1 LRFTDLLAVL
11 RAAVPMIAA
20 LAIGALAVD
29 LVPQRD
35 LGPRWLIVALA
46 AVAVIWVVARPLE
59 DRRDDVL
66 PALAILLTSIG
77 LIAIA
82 RVDPGLASRQLL
94 WLACALVLAIALGPA
109 LRRYGFLARYKY
121 IWILASIV
129 LFVFVALFG
138 QEVNGAKLWI
148 RIGPM
153 QFEPIEAIKLFVVLF
168 MAAYLADTA
177 DVIAAAK
184 PWSLRANAKYLGPLF
199 IGWGTSVG
207 ILVFERDLGT
217 AALLLGIFA
226 AMLYVATR
234 RFDLIVGSVSVF
246 AVAAW
251 WAVHHYSYVA
261 LRIAAWRHPFAD
273 PYGNGYQSLQ
283 SLFALGAGGLF
294 GTGYG
299 LGRPDYIPAVATD
312 YIYAAFSEEFGA
324 LGGIAVCTL
333 FLVLVLRGLAVAA
346 EKRDLYGRLV
356 ATGLAATLG
365 MQVFTIVGGVL
376 HLFPLTG
383 ITLPFFSY
391 GGSSL
396 VANYVLIA
404 FLWALSARPKPA

>member
-1 LRFTDLLAVL
+1 MLFAF
-11 RAAVPMIAA
+11 
-20 LAIGALAVD
+20 
-29 LVPQRD
+29 
-35 LGPRWLIVALA
+35 
-46 AVAVIWVVARPLE
+46 VAV
-59 DRRDDVL
+59 
-66 PALAILLTSIG
+66 
-77 LIAIA
+77 
-82 RVDPGLASRQLL
+82 
-94 WLACALVLAIALGPA
+94 
-109 LRRYGFLARYKY
+109 
-121 IWILASIV
+121 
-129 LFVFVALFG
+129 FG

-148 RIGPM
+148 RVGPM

-168 MAAYLADTA
+168 MAAYLAETA

-234 RFDLIVGSVSVF
+234 RFDLIVGSVGVF

-251 WAVHHYSYVA
+251 WAAHHYSYVA
-261 LRIAAWRHPFAD
+261 LRIASWRHPFTD
-273 PYGNGYQSLQ
+273 PYGSGYQSLQ

-324 LGGIAVCTL
+324 LGGIAICAL
-333 FLVLVLRGLAVAA
+333 FLVLVLRGLAIAV

-356 ATGLAATLG
+356 ATGFAATLG
-365 MQVFTIVGGVL
+365 LQVFVIVGGVL

-396 VANYVLIA
+396 VANYVLVA
-404 FLWALSARPKPA
+404 FLWALSARPRPV

>member
-1 LRFTDLLAVL
+1 MA
-11 RAAVPMIAA
+11 AA
-20 LAIGALAVD
+20 LAIGAFAVS
-29 LVPQRD
+29 LVPPEH
-35 LGPRWLIVALA
+35 LAPRWLTVALA
-46 AVAVIWVVARPLE
+46 ALAMVWVVVRPFG
-59 DRRDDVL
+59 DRRDDVV
-66 PALAILLTSIG
+66 PAVAILLTSIG

-82 RVDPGLASRQLL
+82 RVSPQLASRQMI
-94 WLACALVLAIALGPA
+94 WLAIALALAIGIGPA
-109 LRRYGFLARYKY
+109 LRRYRLLARYKY
-121 IWILASIV
+121 VWILASIL
-129 LFVFVALFG
+129 LFILVALFG

-168 MAAYLADTA
+168 MAAYLAETA
-177 DVIAAAK
+177 DVIAAAR

-199 IGWGTSVG
+199 IGWGTSIA

-217 AALLLGIFA
+217 AALLLAIFC

-234 RFDLIVGSVSVF
+234 RLDLVVGSVSVF
-246 AVAAW
+246 ALAAW
-251 WAVHHYSYVA
+251 WAAHHYSYVA
-261 LRIAAWRHPFAD
+261 LRIAAWRNPFSD
-273 PYGNGYQSLQ
+273 PYGSGYQTLQ
-283 SLFALGAGGLF
+283 SLFGLGAGGLF

-324 LGGIAVCTL
+324 LGGIAVCAL
-333 FLVLVLRGLAVAA
+333 FLVLVLRALGIAL
-346 EKRDLYGRLV
+346 ERPDLYGRLV
-356 ATGLAATLG
+356 ATGLATTLG
-365 MQVFTIVGGVL
+365 FQVFIIVGGVL

-396 VANYVLIA
+396 VANYVIVA
-404 FLWALSARPKPA
+404 FLWALSGHTRAA

>member
-1 LRFTDLLAVL
+1 
-11 RAAVPMIAA
+11 MIAA
-20 LAIGALAVD
+20 LAIGAFAIA
-29 LVPQRD
+29 LVPPRD
-35 LGPRWLIVALA
+35 LGPRWLIVTLA
-46 AVAVIWVVARPLE
+46 AVAIVWVIARPFG

-66 PALAILLTSIG
+66 PALTILLTSIG

-82 RVDPGLASRQLL
+82 RVDSTLASRQLI
-94 WLACALVLAIALGPA
+94 WLSIALVLAIALGPA
-109 LRRYGFLARYKY
+109 LRRYRLLARYKY
-121 IWILASIV
+121 VWILASI
-129 LFVFVALFG
+129 LMFAFVAAFG

-148 RIGPM
+148 RIGPI

-168 MAAYLADTA
+168 MAAYLAETA

-234 RFDLIVGSVSVF
+234 RFDLILGSVGVF

-251 WAVHHYSYVA
+251 WAAHHYSYVA
-261 LRIAAWRHPFAD
+261 LRIASWQHPFTD
-273 PYGNGYQSLQ
+273 PYGSGYQSLQ
-283 SLFALGAGGLF
+283 SLFALGAGGMF

-312 YIYAAFSEEFGA
+312 YIYASFSEEFGA
-324 LGGIAVCTL
+324 FGGLAVCAL
-333 FLVLVLRGLAVAA
+333 FLVLVLRGLAIAV
-346 EKRDLYGRLV
+346 EKPDLYGRLV
-356 ATGLAATLG
+356 ATGLATTLG

-396 VANYVLIA
+396 VANYVLVA
-404 FLWALSARPKPA
+404 FLWALSARPRPA

>member
-1 LRFTDLLAVL
+1 MLIALAV
-11 RAAVPMIAA
+11 
-20 LAIGALAVD
+20 GALAVS
-29 LVPQRD
+29 LVPEHD
-35 LGPRWLIVALA
+35 LAPRWLVLVLAVVALA
-46 AVAVIWVVARPLE
+46 WVVVRPPA

-66 PALAILLTSIG
+66 PAIAILLTSIG
-77 LIAIA
+77 LVAIA
-82 RVDPGLASRQLL
+82 RVSPQLASRQLV
-94 WLACALVLAIALGPA
+94 WLLIALALAIALGPA
-109 LRRYGFLARYKY
+109 LRRYRLLARYKY
-121 IWILASIV
+121 VWILASIL

-168 MAAYLADTA
+168 MAAYLAETA
-177 DVIAAAK
+177 DVIAAAR
-184 PWSLRANAKYLGPLF
+184 PWSIRANAKYLGPLF

-217 AALLLGIFA
+217 AALLLAIFA

-234 RFDLIVGSVSVF
+234 RVDLIVGSIAVF
-246 AVAAW
+246 GIAAW
-251 WAVHHYSYVA
+251 WAVHHYTYVA
-261 LRIAAWRHPFAD
+261 TRIAAWQNPFAH
-273 PYGNGYQSLQ
+273 PYGSGYQSLQ
-283 SLFALGAGGLF
+283 SLFGLGAGGLF

-312 YIYAAFSEEFGA
+312 YIYASFGEEFGA
-324 LGGIAVCTL
+324 LGGIAVCAL
-333 FLVLVLRGLAVAA
+333 FLVLVLRGLGVAV
-346 EKRDLYGRLV
+346 ERPDLYGRLV
-356 ATGLAATLG
+356 ATGLATTLG
-365 MQVFTIVGGVL
+365 FQVFIIVGGVL
-376 HLFPLTG
+376 RLFPLTG

-404 FLWALSARPKPA
+404 FLWALSARPRAA

>member
-1 LRFTDLLAVL
+1 MLV
-11 RAAVPMIAA
+11 A
-20 LAIGALAVD
+20 LAIGALAVS
-29 LVPQRD
+29 LVPTSD
-35 LGPRWLIVALA
+35 LSPRWLAVALA
-46 AVAVIWVVARPLE
+46 VIALVWVAARPLSE
-59 DRRDDVL
+59 GRDDVV
-66 PALAILLTSIG
+66 PALAVLLTSIG
-77 LIAIA
+77 LVAIA
-82 RVDPGLASRQLL
+82 RVSPQLASRQLL
-94 WLACALVLAIALGPA
+94 WLVVALVLAITLGPA
-109 LRRYGFLARYKY
+109 LRRYRFLARYKY

-168 MAAYLADTA
+168 MSAYLAETA

-207 ILVFERDLGT
+207 ILVFERDVGT
-217 AALLLGIFA
+217 AALLLAIFA

-234 RFDLIVGSVSVF
+234 RIDLVIGSVAVF
-246 AVAAW
+246 GVAAW
-251 WAVHHYSYVA
+251 WAVHHYTYVA
-261 LRIAAWRHPFAD
+261 ARIGAWRDPFAD
-273 PYGNGYQSLQ
+273 PYGSGYQSLQ
-283 SLFALGAGGLF
+283 SLFGLGAGGVF

-312 YIYAAFSEEFGA
+312 YIFASFSEEFGA
-324 LGGIAVCTL
+324 LGGIAVCAL
-333 FLVLVLRGLAVAA
+333 FLVLVLRGLGIAL
-346 EKRDLYGRLV
+346 ERPDLYGRLL
-356 ATGLAATLG
+356 ATGLAATVG
-365 MQVFTIVGGVL
+365 FQVVIIVGGVL
-376 HLFPLTG
+376 RLFPLTG

-396 VANYVLIA
+396 VANYVLVA
-404 FLWALSARPKPA
+404 FLWALSARARSS